1 MKISARNQFK
11 GTIAS
16 LKPGAVNTEVSVGV
30 AGGNTIT
37 AIITNGSAQSLGLA
51 VGKDVVV
58 LVKASSVLVMTDGA
72 GLRLSARNCL
82 KGTVEAVTPGA
93 VNSEIALSLP
103 GGIEVHAVITNAA
116 AKELGLV
123 AGASATAVIKAS
135 SVILGVPA

>member
-11 GTIAS
+11 GTVAS

-30 AGGNTIT
+30 AGGNTVT

-51 VGKDVVV
+51 AGKDVVV
-58 LVKASSVLVMTDGA
+58 LVKASSVLLMTDGA

-82 KGTVEAVTPGA
+82 SGTVKAVTPGA
-93 VNSEIALSLP
+93 VNSEVTLSLP
-103 GGIEVHAVITNAA
+103 GGLEVHAIITNDA
-116 AKELGLV
+116 AKELGM
-123 AGASATAVIKAS
+123 APGGAATAVIKAS